1 MLAALLLACAAS
13 GADILTVP
21 EASRQAIVVET
32 ERTQAAGDLQAKLGA
47 ILAHLE
53 AMEAELSAGAPDAP
67 PLEPLPAVA
76 DSE

>member
-1 MLAALLLACAAS
+1 MIALLLACAAS

-21 EASRQAIVVET
+21 EVQQQALVMVET
-32 ERTQAAGDLQAKLGA
+32 ERTQVADDIKTKMGA

-53 AMEAELSAGAPDAP
+53 AMEAELAPDAP
-67 PLEPLPAVA
+67 PPEPLPAVA